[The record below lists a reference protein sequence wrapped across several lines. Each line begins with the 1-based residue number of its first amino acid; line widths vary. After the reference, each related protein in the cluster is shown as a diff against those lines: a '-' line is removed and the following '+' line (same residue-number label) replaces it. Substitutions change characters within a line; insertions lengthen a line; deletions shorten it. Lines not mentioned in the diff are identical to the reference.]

1 MKIEKALFLIF
12 LSAVMLCPLLLL
24 PVEASTVQIDFFED
38 FDDYAKNS
46 TYPSGKLW
54 QSTAK
59 FTVKEEGS
67 NKFLHMPFFTTNSDA
82 AICPFQGTVSAS
94 HETLLVRMDL
104 RPVYRKGNSVA
115 KFDFRVRNFT
125 YTDENG
131 TEQSDR
137 WRTFFRLHVED
148 EGNCYLS
155 AFSNS
160 FTARIPLEHGEWNT
174 VLVSLDLASGE
185 YTVSVGNTVASCTLN
200 LSDISF
206 AGNQLQFNQMQKGCT
221 FATTEASATYVD
233 IDNISISTK
242 LFNVDQYKNLLG
254 TSKAGIRPAYA
265 SNGEEAFVAGIRFL
279 TEVDTDLLEKLM
291 QMKALGE
298 ALSVQM
304 GTLIAP
310 SDYLSYEPLSFHLPE
325 HARLDVKLNMDFPNA
340 YYTCDE
346 KNGKAFIAGSV
357 SDLLEA
363 NLGRSFTARAY
374 VDVLLATGQHFT
386 IYSDPVEA
394 CAQELANK
402 ALQASGGAGDMNVVA
417 LLKDCAKAKPF
428 LVKEEL
434 RLMSYN
440 IYYSDLRE
448 ERLAKVAEMINKH
461 APDIMGLQEAN
472 TTTWRDFLLKEFG
485 DKYDYVGT
493 GREAGGVGESTPILY
508 RKDKFKL
515 LESDTFWLSD
525 TPLECSKY
533 PSSRQN
539 RIFTYVLLARKS
551 DGKKFLVVNTHL
563 DTATAEAKLLQVAS
577 LKKQLHDLCLDEY
590 PLILTG
596 DMNAQRFAEDG
607 VIDSIL
613 AMGVVDSYDAAFTRH
628 GMASIDYCFL
638 DPQLAVVTNYVQDT
652 AQIGGESP
660 SDHAPVIIDIR
671 F

>member
-1 MKIEKALFLIF
+1 MKKTLLLTVIMVALI
-12 LSAVMLCPLLLL
+12 CPLLLL
-24 PVEASTVQIDFFED
+24 PVEASAMPIDFFED

-46 TYPSGKLW
+46 SYPSGKLW
-54 QSTAK
+54 QGTAK
-59 FTVKEEGS
+59 FTVKEEEG
-67 NKFLHMPFFTTNSDA
+67 NQFLRMPFFVTNSDA
-82 AICPFQGTVSAS
+82 AICPFQGTVNAS
-94 HETLLVRMDL
+94 HGTLLVRMDL
-104 RPVYRKGNSVA
+104 RPVYHEGNTVA

-125 YTDENG
+125 HTDENG
-131 TEQSDR
+131 NEQSDK
-137 WRTFFRLHVED
+137 WRTFFRMHVES
-148 EGNCYLS
+148 ESNCYLAS
-155 AFSNS
+155 FSNS
-160 FTARIPLEHGEWNT
+160 STVRIPLVHGEWNT
-174 VLVSLDLASGE
+174 VFVSFDLTSGE
-185 YTVSVGNTVASCTLN
+185 YAVSVGNTVASCALN
-200 LSDISF
+200 LSNIGF

-221 FATTEASATYVD
+221 FAETEAAATYVD
-233 IDNISISTK
+233 IDNIAISTEVIDEDRYAK
-242 LFNVDQYKNLLG
+242 LLG
-254 TSKAGIRPAYA
+254 TCKAGIRPAYA
-265 SNGEEAFVAGIRFL
+265 SNGEASFAAGIRFL
-279 TEVDTDLLEKLM
+279 TEVDTALLKELM
-291 QMKALGE
+291 QMKASGE
-298 ALSVQM
+298 ALSVQI

-310 SDYLSYEPLSFHLPE
+310 SDYLEHMSLTLHLPE
-325 HARLDVKLNMDFPNA
+325 HAHLNVKVNMSFPDA
-340 YYTCDE
+340 YYTYDE

-363 NLGRSFTARAY
+363 NVGRRFTARAY

-386 IYSDPVEA
+386 LYSDPVEA

-402 ALQASGGAGDMNVVA
+402 ALQASGGAGDANIIA
-417 LLKDCAKAKPF
+417 LLKKCAKAEAF
-428 LVKEEL
+428 SVKGEL

-448 ERLAKVAEMINKH
+448 ERLAKVAQMINKY

-472 TTTWRDFLLKEFG
+472 TTTWKSFLLEEFG

-515 LESDTFWLSD
+515 LEYDTFWLSD
-525 TPLECSKY
+525 TPLVCSKY

-577 LKKQLHDLCLDEY
+577 LKKQLHDSGLDEY

-596 DMNAQRFAEDG
+596 DMNAHRYAEDG

-613 AMGVVDSYDAAFTRH
+613 AMGLGDSYDMAIARH
-628 GMASIDYCFL
+628 GMANIDYCFL
-638 DPQLAVVTNYVQDT
+638 SPQFAPVTNYVQDT
-652 AQIGGESP
+652 AQIGGETP

>member
-1 MKIEKALFLIF
+1 MPIE
-12 LSAVMLCPLLLL
+12 
-24 PVEASTVQIDFFED
+24 FFED
-38 FDDYAKNS
+38 FNNYAKNS
-46 TYPSGKLW
+46 FYPSGKLW
-54 QSTAK
+54 QSTAM
-59 FTVKEEGS
+59 FTVKEEGG
-67 NKFLHMPFFTTNSDA
+67 NQFLSMPFFTTNSDA
-82 AICPFQGTVSAS
+82 AICPFQGTVSAL
-94 HETLLVRMDL
+94 HGTLLVRMDL
-104 RPVYRKGNSVA
+104 RPVYREGNSVA
-115 KFDFRVRNFT
+115 KLDFRVRNFT

-131 TEQSDR
+131 NEQSDK
-137 WRTFFRLHVED
+137 WRTFFRIHVES
-148 EGNCYLS
+148 ESNCYLTS
-155 AFSNS
+155 FLNS
-160 FTARIPLEHGEWNT
+160 STLRIPLVHGEWNT

-185 YTVSVGNTVASCTLN
+185 YAVSVGNTVASCALN
-200 LSDISF
+200 LSNIGF
-206 AGNQLQFNQMQKGCT
+206 AGNQLQFNQMQKGCN
-221 FATTEASATYVD
+221 FAETEAAATYVD
-233 IDNISISTK
+233 IDNIAISTEVIDVGRYEK
-242 LFNVDQYKNLLG
+242 LLG
-254 TSKAGIRPAYA
+254 TCKAGIRPAYA
-265 SNGEEAFVAGIRFL
+265 LDGGDTFAAGIRFL
-279 TEVDTDLLEKLM
+279 TEVDTTLLKELM
-291 QMKALGE
+291 QMKASGE

-310 SDYLSYEPLSFHLPE
+310 SDYLAHMPLTLHLPE
-325 HARLDVKLNMDFPNA
+325 YARLNVKVNMDFPNA
-340 YYTCDE
+340 YYTYD
-346 KNGKAFIAGSV
+346 KKSGKALVAGSV
-357 SDLLEA
+357 SDLLET
-363 NLGRSFTARAY
+363 NIGRRFTARAY

-386 IYSDPVEA
+386 LYSDPVEA
-394 CAQELANK
+394 CAQELATK
-402 ALQASGGAGDMNVVA
+402 ALQASGGAGDANIIA
-417 LLKDCAKAKPF
+417 LLKKCAKAEAF
-428 LVKEEL
+428 SAKEEL

-448 ERLAKVAEMINKH
+448 ERLAKVAQMINKY

-525 TPLECSKY
+525 TPLVCSKY

-596 DMNAQRFAEDG
+596 DMNARRLEADG

-613 AMGVVDSYDAAFTRH
+613 AMGVEDSYNMAFTRY
-628 GMASIDYCFL
+628 GMANIDYCFL
-638 DPQLAVVTNYVQDT
+638 DPKLAVVTNYVQDT